1 MNALPEAYAAL
12 RDFFEA
18 GGGVLYGILFVTVLM
33 WTFIVERAWYFLVVL
48 PHRVASLKASWDARP
63 DTTSWYAKQVRQGMI
78 SELRVEGRRHLL
90 LVKSLMAV
98 LPLLGLLGTVTGMIA
113 VFDVMA
119 FAGTGNARLM
129 AAGVSRATIPT
140 MAGLVAALSGL
151 YFVSWLEKRA
161 RLEVDRAG
169 DQLAHH

>member
-1 MNALPEAYAAL
+1 
-12 RDFFEA
+12 
-18 GGGVLYGILFVTVLM
+18 
-33 WTFIVERAWYFLVVL
+33 
-48 PHRVASLKASWDARP
+48 
-63 DTTSWYAKQVRQGMI
+63 
-78 SELRVEGRRHLL
+78 
-90 LVKSLMAV
+90 
-98 LPLLGLLGTVTGMIA
+98 
-113 VFDVMA
+113 MA